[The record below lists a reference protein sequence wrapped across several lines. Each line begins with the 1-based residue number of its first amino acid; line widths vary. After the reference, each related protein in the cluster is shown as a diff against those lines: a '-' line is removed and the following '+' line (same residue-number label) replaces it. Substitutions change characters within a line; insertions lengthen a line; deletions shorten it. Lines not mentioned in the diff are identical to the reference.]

1 MVDQEKFAT
10 APGAH
15 GVAGDLDIA
24 ALRVEYGVDQG
35 DNHPGLETDLD
46 ESWLAD
52 GWEPLLR
59 NWIEHATSAG
69 LTDPNAMVLATVEI
83 TDSGPRPATRTVLC
97 KGLSPEGVTFYTNYE
112 SSKGRALTETP
123 YASATFVWPALG
135 RQVTARGPV
144 RRVAPE
150 LTEVYWRSR
159 PRGSQLGAW
168 ASLQSRPIASRER
181 LDEQLAEVTE
191 RFADLDSI
199 PVPPFWGGFLLQPET
214 LEFWQGRRSRM
225 HNRLRVTLEP
235 GNTDVAAMKIERLQ
249 P

>member
-1 MVDQEKFAT
+1 MPDQENYAT
-10 APGAH
+10 P
-15 GVAGDLDIA
+15 DLDIA
-24 ALRVEYGVDQG
+24 ALRVEYGVDAG

-69 LTDPNAMVLATVEI
+69 LTDSNAMVLATVEI
-83 TDSGPRPATRTVLC
+83 TESGPKPSSRTVLC

-112 SSKGRALTETP
+112 SFKGRQLTATP

-135 RQVTARGPV
+135 RQITVRGPV

-150 LTEVYWRSR
+150 TTAIYWQSR

-168 ASLQSRPIASRER
+168 ASLQSRPIASREE
-181 LDEQLAEVTE
+181 LDRQHTQVTS
-191 RFADLDSI
+191 RFEGVDSI
-199 PVPPFWGGFLLQPET
+199 PVPPQWGGFLLEPEYV
-214 LEFWQGRRSRM
+214 EFWQGRRSRM
-225 HNRLRVTLEP
+225 HNRLRVILEP
-235 GNTDVAAMKIERLQ
+235 GNTDVSAMKVERLQ

>member
-1 MVDQEKFAT
+1 MRDQENYAT
-10 APGAH
+10 P
-15 GVAGDLDIA
+15 DLDIA
-24 ALRVEYGVDQG
+24 ALRVEYGVDAG

-59 NWIEHATSAG
+59 NWIEHATAAG
-69 LTDPNAMVLATVEI
+69 VTDSNAMVLATVEL
-83 TDSGPRPATRTVLC
+83 TDSGPRPSSRTVLC

-112 SSKGRALTETP
+112 SFKGRQLIATP

-135 RQVTARGPV
+135 RQVTVRGPV
-144 RRVAPE
+144 HKVAPE
-150 LTEVYWRSR
+150 TTAVYWQSR

-168 ASLQSRPIASRER
+168 ASLQSRPIASREE
-181 LDEQLAEVTE
+181 LDRQLTELTARFAEV
-191 RFADLDSI
+191 DPI
-199 PVPPFWGGFLLQPET
+199 PVPPQWGGFLLRPES

-225 HNRLRVTLEP
+225 HNRIRVLVEP
-235 GNTDVAAMKIERLQ
+235 GNPDIAAMKIERLQ